1 MTAMLTAENITID
14 DADVRLA
21 GETPRPRGAT
31 LVLRDA
37 DGAEIELPARI
48 QRMLLAALA
57 SVAENGQASIGRLP
71 KELTSTVAAEIL
83 SVSRPTLMKWVREGR
98 ISGFK
103 VGTHTRFKREDVLAL
118 QEERKKERRAAFA
131 ALREDDAEWD

>member
-31 LVLRDA
+31 LVLRGA

-57 SVAENGQASIGRLP
+57 SVAENGQASIGASRHRNF
-71 KELTSTVAAEIL
+71 
-83 SVSRPTLMKWVREGR
+83 SRPIAR
-98 ISGFK
+98 S
-103 VGTHTRFKREDVLAL
+103 AS
-118 QEERKKERRAAFA
+118 Q
-131 ALREDDAEWD
+131 